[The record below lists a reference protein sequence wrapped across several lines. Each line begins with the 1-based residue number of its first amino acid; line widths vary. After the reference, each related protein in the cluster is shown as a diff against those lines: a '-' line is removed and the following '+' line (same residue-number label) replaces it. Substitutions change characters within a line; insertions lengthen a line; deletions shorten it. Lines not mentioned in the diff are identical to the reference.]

1 LWRRHRS
8 DFSKLG
14 FVELLDADELV
25 LRLRRQNQLVKLR
38 LQRLAVSVLRVL
50 QDDTIREVI
59 IVVLVLMTS
68 WQFSE

>member
-1 LWRRHRS
+1 MWRRLRS

-25 LRLRRQNQLVKLR
+25 LHLRRQNQLVKLR

-50 QDDTIREVI
+50 QDDTIRKVI

>member
-1 LWRRHRS
+1 LWRRLRS

-50 QDDTIREVI
+50 QDDTIRKVI
-59 IVVLVLMTS
+59 IVVLMLMTS

>member
-1 LWRRHRS
+1 LWRRLRS

-14 FVELLDADELV
+14 F
-25 LRLRRQNQLVKLR
+25 VKLR

-50 QDDTIREVI
+50 QDDTIRKVI